1 MKLSLQIG
9 LSIRKLVT
17 FLAAPLFRYGFP
29 ITHGETFH
37 KLISGLTMQSILMC
51 ITQGS
56 QTLTSQCVTVRVAI
70 GQALL
75 NGTVGLEV
83 LGVQAAALQM

>member
-1 MKLSLQIG
+1 
-9 LSIRKLVT
+9 
-17 FLAAPLFRYGFP
+17 
-29 ITHGETFH
+29 
-37 KLISGLTMQSILMC
+37 MQSILMC